1 MDEPMRLLGSEGAGW
16 IAAGIAC
23 AVKAAGVLTVA
34 GLVAYGLNAPR
45 LVGDLFL
52 VAMVALGVVGFI
64 VGARGVNRFKH
75 NVRVAQRS
83 PAREKEPWDD

>member
-1 MDEPMRLLGSEGAGW
+1 MNLRGTYWAFGLAVVMLM
-16 IAAGIAC
+16 AA
-23 AVKAAGVLTVA
+23 VA
-34 GLVAYGLNAPR
+34 SYGLNAPDV
-45 LVGDLFL
+45 VGDLFL

-64 VGARGVNRFKH
+64 VGVRGVNRFKH